1 MQSDKLSVLYT
12 ISCKSSISKNIGSP
26 QITKELRWIL
36 QELGVVGCGG
46 LSDKKKISR
55 KKFFYQRYW
64 KQKICSRRYLKFLY
78 KNDFIF
84 LDTQLWRSLKKI
96 NTKIALGK
104 TVLENNIQD
113 SAGGLEFDS
122 PLRKRSNCLRKYEWR
137 FGE

>member
-1 MQSDKLSVLYT
+1 MQSERLSVIYT
-12 ISCKSSISKNIGSP
+12 ISSKYSISKNIRSP
-26 QITKELRWIL
+26 KLTKELRWIL

-55 KKFFYQRYW
+55 KKFFYQRGW
-64 KQKICSRRYLKFLY
+64 RQKNCSMRYRKFLY

-84 LDTQLWRSLKKI
+84 WDAQLWKILKKI

-104 TVLENNIQD
+104 TVLGNNIQD
-113 SAGGLEFDS
+113 TAGGLEFGS
-122 PLRKRSNCLRKYEWR
+122 PLRKRSKCLRKYEWR